1 VAGLTLDSGAL
12 IQYEHGD
19 ERVRGWLQAAFE
31 HGTVPTVPAAT
42 IAETY
47 RGAQSARIAQLIKKC
62 NVECLD
68 ESLAREAGILRA
80 SVSGATT
87 IDAIVVASAATRGDV
102 LLTTDPGDLSALC
115 AKVAGVTIEAV

>member
-12 IQYEHGD
+12 IQYERGD
-19 ERVRGWLQAAFE
+19 PRVRAWLEVAFE
-31 HGTVPTVPAAT
+31 RGDVPTVPAAT

-62 NVECLD
+62 NVESLD

-80 SVSGATT
+80 SVPGSTA

-102 LLTTDPGDLSALC
+102 VLTTDPGDLAALC
-115 AKVAGVTIEAV
+115 EKVAGVTVEAV